1 MKTNLTIILFLKERK
16 YFNKRFIDYFL
27 EHNLGFNLLISDG
40 SKKIDKNLLNRSKKN
55 NLIKYV
61 KFPEDKSYE
70 IFYKKIFKTLKLVKT
85 KYVFFASNDDFI
97 IYPTLKKCVNL
108 LIKQKKIIGCG
119 GTMIGFEMLK
129 KNGFDFKL
137 TNFYNLYNYQK
148 LDHENKIDRFDT
160 YLKNFSDH
168 VKNCVIEKKIFLK
181 TYKYSSNLFQN
192 NADLKDDFS
201 CLYTLASGPIKILK
215 KPLILHQAHLNSD
228 ANRRSDSFKSNFV
241 NNNFINDLIIFDKI
255 LSFKLKL
262 KRKIVM
268 NKYYSYVLKKQL
280 NLLDLQRELSL
291 KQIKSLI
298 FKKFQRRIFNKKFKK
313 INYINFNK
321 FDIVTKK
328 AVYKIEKYLINN
340 IK

>member
-16 YFNKRFIDYFL
+16 DFNKRFIDYFF

-40 SKKIDKNLLNRSKKN
+40 SKKTDKNLLNRIKKN

-97 IYPTLKKCVNL
+97 IYPTLKKCVNF

-137 TNFYNLYNYQK
+137 TNFHNIYNYK
-148 LDHENKIDRFDT
+148 KIDHENKIDRFDI
-160 YLKNFSDH
+160 YLKNPSDH
-168 VKNCVIEKKIFLK
+168 IKNCVIEKKIFLK
-181 TYKYSSNLFQN
+181 TYKYSSNLFRN

-201 CLYTLASGPIKILK
+201 CLYTLASGPVKILK
-215 KPLILHQAHLNSD
+215 KPLILHQDHLNSD
-228 ANRRSDSFKSNFV
+228 ANQRPDFVKSNFV
-241 NNNFINDLIIFDKI
+241 NSNFINDLIIFDKI

-268 NKYYSYVLKKQL
+268 NKYYSCVIKNQL
-280 NLLDLQRELSL
+280 NHLDLQRELSF
-291 KQIKSLI
+291 KQIKSLL

-313 INYINFNK
+313 INSIK
-321 FDIVTKK
+321 FDKLDIITKK
-328 AVYKIEKYLINN
+328 VIYKIEKYLINN